1 MRSLLTLA
9 TAGCWFAT
17 EGLGAAVELGKR
29 DDNITL
35 AAPVVGVPSEHW
47 YVYTSCLLS
56 VIHS

>member
-1 MRSLLTLA
+1 M
-9 TAGCWFAT
+9 
-17 EGLGAAVELGKR
+17 ELGKR